1 MASDLIKHTSDATFD
16 ADVLKSATPVI
27 VDFWAEWCGPC
38 KQFGPVFEAASN
50 KYEDVRFAKVDT
62 EAEQQLAGEAGITSI
77 PTLMVFR
84 EGILLY
90 NRAGALPAASLD
102 ELIEA
107 VKGLDMDEI
116 RKEIESQGGEAG
128 DVSDPQA

>member
-1 MASDLIKHTSDATFD
+1 
-16 ADVLKSATPVI
+16 
-27 VDFWAEWCGPC
+27 
-38 KQFGPVFEAASN
+38 
-50 KYEDVRFAKVDT
+50 
-62 EAEQQLAGEAGITSI
+62 
-77 PTLMVFR
+77 MVFR

-102 ELIEA
+102 ELIET

-128 DVSDPQA
+128 DVSAPQEA

>member
-1 MASDLIKHTSDATFD
+1 MATVDLTAATFGD
-16 ADVLKSATPVI
+16 AVVHDGITI

-50 KYEDVRFAKVDT
+50 KYDEIRFAKVDT
-62 EAEQQLAGEAGITSI
+62 EAEQQLAGEAGISSI

-84 EGILLY
+84 EGVLLY

-107 VKGLDMDEI
+107 VKALDMDEI

-128 DVSDPQA
+128 DVSAPQEA